1 MLSFSSRR
9 NFTLPWIVAIDW
21 RAMAVYVSML
31 RGINLGKRRVKMED
45 LRALYESLGLTDA
58 KTYVQSGNVVFKSKL
73 KDERKLAS
81 LIEKGIAQR
90 FGFESGVVLRSADEL
105 EAVVAANP
113 FAKRKDVHPGK
124 LLVWFVREAPTAAVR
139 KAVLAVP
146 ADPEELKLGEREIYC
161 YFPNGQ
167 ARPGIK
173 WASVEKALAVPGTGR
188 NWNSVMQLLDM
199 ARAMEAGE

>member
-1 MLSFSSRR
+1 
-9 NFTLPWIVAIDW
+9 
-21 RAMAVYVSML
+21 MAVYVSML